1 MNGYTSKSL
10 QSEQWSVME
19 LKDDDENTKF
29 CGHRMI
35 SGSGR
40 GGGRRIKIFNIKSMF
55 FFKLK

>member
-1 MNGYTSKSL
+1 
-10 QSEQWSVME
+10 ME

-55 FFKLK
+55 FFKN